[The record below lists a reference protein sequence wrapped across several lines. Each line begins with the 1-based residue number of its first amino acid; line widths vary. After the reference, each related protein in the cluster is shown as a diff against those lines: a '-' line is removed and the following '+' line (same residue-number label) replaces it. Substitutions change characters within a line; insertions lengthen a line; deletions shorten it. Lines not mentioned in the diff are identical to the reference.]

1 MKIISLMPVKNEA
14 WIIGRTL
21 SALATFCDHIIVADQ
36 GSTDGTLQ
44 ILESFSPQ
52 VTIIENP
59 DMTYSNRI
67 RWILLEEA
75 RNFEGDN
82 FILLADADEIP
93 TANIMTV
100 EVLDTVTNLTP
111 GTAIEIPWIQ
121 LWRHPLWW
129 RDDDS
134 LWSKRWIY
142 VGFRDDRAV
151 KYESV
156 VNINDHKP
164 RIPECRQILRS
175 DNIKLLH
182 YQFVLF
188 DRKRS
193 KECWY
198 RAGEAVALGLDKAAD
213 INYYYRVARDERQ
226 VHLSPIDPEW
236 VAGWRELGIDL
247 EHFEEEPLYWYD
259 VEVLRWF
266 KEKGPAYFAPLD
278 LWDVDWEAKR
288 QFALAQGF
296 EGIPPEPVVD
306 PRSLEQK
313 LYHAYLGRFQ
323 HNPFWRDPKELLHL
337 ADRGARWLAKGLG
350 LRRHQLE
357 HWQLL
362 KPKETGGD
370 E

>member
-1 MKIISLMPVKNEA
+1 MPVRNEA

-36 GSTDGTLQ
+36 RSSDGTRQ
-44 ILESFSPQ
+44 ILDSFSPK
-52 VTIIENP
+52 VLVIDNPNTIHS
-59 DMTYSNRI
+59 TTI
-67 RWILLEEA
+67 RWQLLDAA
-75 RNFEGDN
+75 RNFEGNN
-82 FILLADADEIP
+82 FLFLIDADEIP
-93 TANIMTV
+93 TANITDASILNAV
-100 EVLDTVTNLTP
+100 IDLQP
-111 GTAIEIPWIQ
+111 GTALEIPWIQ

-129 RDDDS
+129 RDDAS
-134 LWSKRWIY
+134 VWSQRWIAM
-142 VGFRDDRAV
+142 GFRDDRTV
-151 KYESV
+151 RYEPLSAL
-156 VNINDHKP
+156 NDHNS
-164 RIPECRQILRS
+164 RIPACRQVQRLQ
-175 DNIKLLH
+175 NLKLLH

-188 DRKRS
+188 NRKRS

-198 RAGEAVALGLDKAAD
+198 RAAEAVELGVEQAAD
-213 INYYYRVARDERQ
+213 INHYYRVARDERE
-226 VHLSPIDPEW
+226 VRLSPIDPEW

-266 KEKGPAYFAPLD
+266 KEKGPDYFAPLD

-288 QFALAQGF
+288 RLARAQGF
-296 EGIPPEPVVD
+296 EGIPAEPVAD

-323 HNPFWRDPKELLHL
+323 HNPFWRDPRELLHL

-350 LRRHQLE
+350 LRRHHLE
-357 HWQLL
+357 HWKLL